1 MDYWEYTLL
10 LSFRLFTGFKII
22 VGNITFI
29 YKKQSQNCRSF
40 GNQLF
45 FCFCWPLT
53 TLVKLVISLELNRF
67 NEWMNGLIRFV
78 DLTFVVNKDCFFY
91 FALWFWWWVYHLAKK
106 KSWIKLNWFFSVHID
121 WPSICSFVLFF
132 SIKCQSPQLS
142 RK

>member
-53 TLVKLVISLELNRF
+53 TLVKLAILLELNRF

-78 DLTFVVNKDCFFY
+78 DLTFVVNKDCFFL
-91 FALWFWWWVYHLAKK
+91 FRIVILMMSLSFGKK
-106 KSWIKLNWFFSVHID
+106 KILDKIKLIFFRSYWLAID
-121 WPSICSFVLFF
+121 LFVCFVFFHQMSITATF
-132 SIKCQSPQLS
+132 
-142 RK
+142 